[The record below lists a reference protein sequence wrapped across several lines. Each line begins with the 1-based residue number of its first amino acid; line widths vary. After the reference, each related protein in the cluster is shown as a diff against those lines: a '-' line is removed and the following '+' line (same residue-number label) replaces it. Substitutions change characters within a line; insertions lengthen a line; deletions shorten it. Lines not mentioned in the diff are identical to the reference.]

1 MFTLTI
7 SLDSLSIYIVAV
19 DILVL
24 LIYILYLFQKKRAL
38 DASIKSISS
47 FITVY
52 FMNTGAE
59 VKVSCFKVEG
69 DKHFVT
75 LVESKPLKRF
85 RYSNVLENNLI
96 SHIFKTTGNVVEKI
110 YWRFPIQLSKADDD
124 TADAGDQFN
133 DDTYFTDVPALVT
146 VKPDIDYSV
155 SELSWDE
162 FQGLN
167 KKQE

>member
-7 SLDSLSIYIVAV
+7 SLDSLAVYIVAA

-24 LIYILYLFQKKRAL
+24 LIYILYIFQKKRSL
-38 DASIKSISS
+38 EASIKSITA
-47 FITVY
+47 FITAY

-59 VKVSCFKVEG
+59 VKVTCFKVEG

-75 LVESKPLKRF
+75 LIESEPLKRF

-110 YWRFPIQLSKADDD
+110 YWRFPVPLGKAALAAEDAGNQLSDDI
-124 TADAGDQFN
+124 
-133 DDTYFTDVPALVT
+133 YFSDVPALVG
-146 VKPDIDYSV
+146 VGPDAEYSV
-155 SELSWDE
+155 SEMSWDE
-162 FQGLN
+162 FEAS
-167 KKQE
+167 KKKI